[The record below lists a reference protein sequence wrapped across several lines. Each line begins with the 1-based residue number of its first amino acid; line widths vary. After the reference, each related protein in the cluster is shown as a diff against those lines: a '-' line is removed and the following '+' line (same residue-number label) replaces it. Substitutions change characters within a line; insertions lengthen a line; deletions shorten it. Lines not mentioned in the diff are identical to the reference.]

1 MQLTIIRLA
10 YGREAFQLFKP
21 VRHGFER
28 SRIRQV
34 GEDECEDSGGFAG
47 HGLVHIPRVGQVHF
61 LDHGLKA
68 RLVVKGA

>member
-34 GEDECEDSGGFAG
+34 GEDEREDLRGFAG
-47 HGLVHIPRVGQVHF
+47 QGLVHIPRIGQIQF

-68 RLVVKGA
+68 RLVVEGA